1 MVDWGLALKIFTF
14 GLSAVFGSLAI
25 LIAAIY
31 AFGRIIRNIEGNS
44 NEKG

>member
-1 MVDWGLALKIFTF
+1 MLDWNLAIKIFIF

-31 AFGRIIRNIEGNS
+31 AFGRIIPHFER
-44 NEKG
+44 KK